1 MLKRLLATLT
11 GLCFSA
17 GAMAQGPV
25 ALDDTALSDVVGGDG
40 VSIAVHL
47 SLNDPMLPNP
57 VTDSRVSMG
66 FNVDGR
72 TTYLVFRN
80 PRGTIDMFGL
90 TLDVEKKP
98 DGSDYVAIGLPAHVK
113 YTNWGFESFSA
124 QTDPAGPV
132 TESLGRFNMNG
143 TVSMQ
148 GQIRMWAH

>member
-1 MLKRLLATLT
+1 MLRRLLVTLA
-11 GLCFSA
+11 GLCCGA
-17 GAMAQGPV
+17 GAMAQAPV
-25 ALDDTALSDVVGGDG
+25 ALDDAELSDVVGGDG

-47 SLNDPMLPNP
+47 SLNDPTLPNA

-72 TTYLVFRN
+72 DTYLVIRN

-90 TLDVEKKP
+90 TVDVEKKP
-98 DGSDYVAIGLPAHVK
+98 DGSDYVAIGLPSHVK
-113 YTNWGFESFSA
+113 YTNWGFESISA
-124 QTDPAGPV
+124 QTDPTGPV
-132 TESLGRFNMNG
+132 TESLGRLNMNG